1 MSRLVRKRSLGKKQN
16 TSVLDIGFEDAKKIK
31 ELAKK
36 HPKKKFMGVEWVK
49 KSKLQT
55 RTHNLKLTYGD
66 ALSKL
71 RRLPSASVNIITA
84 DFFFSEFKIKGRELS
99 AFSLRK
105 EMSEKFAKRKAD
117 TLKQVSRVLAKN
129 GRFFVLEY
137 GADLEKTIS
146 LLNNN
151 GFVCTKKPVPKN
163 QMDRTYF
170 LSLIKDRMIID
181 ARNASA
187 WQPFII
193 TARKK
198 PVSNVKH

>member
-1 MSRLVRKRSLGKKQN
+1 MSRLVRKGVWEKRRTLLF
-16 TSVLDIGFEDAKKIK
+16 LDIGFEDAKKIK

-117 TLKQVSRVLAKN
+117 TLTSFKSACKN
-129 GRFFVLEY
+129 GDFLF
-137 GADLEKTIS
+137 
-146 LLNNN
+146 LNI
-151 GFVCTKKPVPKN
+151 G
-163 QMDRTYF
+163 
-170 LSLIKDRMIID
+170 
-181 ARNASA
+181 
-187 WQPFII
+187 
-193 TARKK
+193 
-198 PVSNVKH
+198 H